1 MLFKVLLISMPAFA
15 FCLSRRSL
23 RLAQIEAA
31 IYMKPTLTISI
42 KKSEPFIVRIFL
54 QITYFCT
61 SLFKI
66 SKYRLF
72 RVKLALVSDR
82 DQVHSRCLVYQER
95 K

>member
-15 FCLSRRSL
+15 FCFSRRSL
-23 RLAQIEAA
+23 RLVQIEA
-31 IYMKPTLTISI
+31 TLTISI

-54 QITYFCT
+54 QLTYFCS

-66 SKYRLF
+66 NKYRLF
-72 RVKLALVSDR
+72 RVKLALLSDR
-82 DQVHSRCLVYQER
+82 GQVRSRCLVYQER